1 MERWTHSEQ
10 APMIESTLG
19 DLAGRGALVFSD
31 GYRTRQ
37 DQLTAEGIP
46 ILRVADLLDG
56 ALSPSTGDRVADSYR
71 EKMGPKTSR
80 AGDVLV
86 STKGTVGRVARVP
99 EAFPE
104 HVYSPQLCFLRVAD
118 PGILDGSWLYYWAR
132 SYEFLSQVAI
142 YSGQTD
148 MAPYLSLRDL
158 SAIAIT
164 IPPLDEQRRIAGVL
178 GALDDLIEVNRGL
191 IADLDATL
199 AASWSMAA
207 RASAT
212 TRTFGEVADASKGLS
227 YKGAFLAERGLPMIN
242 MGSFGVDGNYRE
254 SGLKWYV
261 ESEVKPKNRL
271 VKGDLVVVNTDLTQS
286 RDILARPIIVPFE
299 HATSTH
305 HTYQVRVPA
314 GEAQRFWLYCAL
326 REESVRQRLISYAT
340 GTTVAALPLDA
351 LTSQE
356 IPWADAVVIEDWW
369 RSTEALYSSQ
379 LALQAEISDL
389 TRTRDE
395 LLPLLMSGRV
405 RVDEVVAA

>member
-1 MERWTHSEQ
+1 M
-10 APMIESTLG
+10 
-19 DLAGRGALVFSD
+19 
-31 GYRTRQ
+31 
-37 DQLTAEGIP
+37 
-46 ILRVADLLDG
+46 LL
-56 ALSPSTGDRVADSYR
+56 
-71 EKMGPKTSR
+71 TSR
-80 AGDVLV
+80 APIGYV
-86 STKGTVGRVARVP
+86 SIAKQALATNQGFKSLALKPDQDPLFWYYLLRASTEYLESRANGSTFKEISGSVVKDLEFRVP
-99 EAFPE
+99 QF
-104 HVYSPQLCFLRVAD
+104 
-118 PGILDGSWLYYWAR
+118 
-132 SYEFLSQVAI
+132 
-142 YSGQTD
+142 
-148 MAPYLSLRDL
+148 
-158 SAIAIT
+158 
-164 IPPLDEQRRIAGVL
+164 DEQRRIAGVL

-191 IADLDATL
+191 IRDLDDAL
-199 AASWSMAA
+199 RASWQQ
-207 RASAT
+207 ASASSST
-212 TRTFGEVADASKGLS
+212 VMPFGGVAQATKGLS
-227 YKGAFLAERGLPMIN
+227 YKGAFLTDEGFPMIN
-242 MGSFGVDGNYRE
+242 MGSFGTDGTHRLA
-254 SGLKWYV
+254 GLKWYV